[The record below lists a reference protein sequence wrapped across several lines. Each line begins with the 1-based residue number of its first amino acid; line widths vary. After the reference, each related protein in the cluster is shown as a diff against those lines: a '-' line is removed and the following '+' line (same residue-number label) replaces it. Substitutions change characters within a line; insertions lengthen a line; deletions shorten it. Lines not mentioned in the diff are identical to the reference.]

1 MRWKGLDGMIPGPA
15 ILMVAMLLYISG
27 FLLDASGMPPPYGF
41 LNGNMVVHF
50 SSFPGFREQ
59 FIDYLGA
66 TAFWIF
72 ISNITQVLVFIF
84 TLATTIQVL
93 KVIILS
99 GALLHN
105 LISMWGFRG
114 FLIYAGTVHLHL
126 EVMGCLF
133 SLQAARVFIGSVLE
147 SISRGSAEP
156 MMSAIKERLLFLI
169 VLVAIIFAMA
179 AIIEVFWSTWWVYI
193 FTERRVSWTYFHSH
207 VAAVEL

>member
-1 MRWKGLDGMIPGPA
+1 MRRKGLDGMIPGPA

-27 FLLDASGMPPPYGF
+27 FFLDASGMPPPYGF

-93 KVIILS
+93 KVIVLS

-105 LISMWGFRG
+105 LIYRWGFRG
-114 FLIYAGTVHLHL
+114 FLIYGGTVHLHL

-133 SLQAARVFIGSVLE
+133 SLQAARIFIGSVLK
-147 SISRGSAEP
+147 SISRCSVEP
-156 MMSAIKERLLFLI
+156 LRNIKERLLFLV
-169 VLVAIIFAMA
+169 VLVTVIFAMA

-193 FTERRVSWTYFHSH
+193 FTERPVSWTYFHSH
-207 VAAVEL
+207 VASVEL

>member
-1 MRWKGLDGMIPGPA
+1 MSREGLEGIIPGPA
-15 ILMVAMLLYISG
+15 ILMVAMILYISG
-27 FLLDASGMPPPYGF
+27 FFLDASGMPPAYGF
-41 LNGNMVVHF
+41 LKGNMVVHF

-72 ISNITQVLVFIF
+72 ISNLIQALVFIF

-93 KVIILS
+93 RIFVLS

-105 LISMWGFRG
+105 LVSMWGFRG
-114 FLIYAGTVHLHL
+114 FLMYAGTLHLHL

-133 SLQAARVFIGSVLE
+133 SLQAARVFIGSIME

-156 MMSAIKERLLFLI
+156 LLGEIKERLLFLI
-169 VLVAIIFAMA
+169 VLIAVIFATA
-179 AIIEVFWSTWWVYI
+179 AIVEVFWSTWWVYV
-193 FTERRVSWTYFHSH
+193 FTERQVSWTYFHSH
-207 VAAVEL
+207 VASVEL

>member
-1 MRWKGLDGMIPGPA
+1 MSRKGLDGMIPGPP
-15 ILMVAMLLYISG
+15 ILMVATLLYISG
-27 FLLDASGMPPPYGF
+27 FLLDAFGMPPPYGF

-59 FIDYLGA
+59 CIDYLGA

-93 KVIILS
+93 KLIVLS

-105 LISMWGFRG
+105 LVSTWGFRG

-133 SLQAARVFIGSVLE
+133 SLQAARIFIGSVLK
-147 SISRGSAEP
+147 SISRCSVEP
-156 MMSAIKERLLFLI
+156 LRNIKERLLFLV
-169 VLVAIIFAMA
+169 VLVTVIFAMA

-193 FTERRVSWTYFHSH
+193 FTERQVSWTYFHSH
-207 VAAVEL
+207 VASVEL